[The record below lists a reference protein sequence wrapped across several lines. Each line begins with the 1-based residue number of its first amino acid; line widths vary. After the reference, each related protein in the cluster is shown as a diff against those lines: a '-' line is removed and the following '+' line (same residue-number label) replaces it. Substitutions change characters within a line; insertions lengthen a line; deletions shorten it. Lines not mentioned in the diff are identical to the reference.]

1 MSSGKLETL
10 SKGGQGVKV
19 SEGAVRWVAVGLPS
33 RMTQLQRRDWRVDT
47 VDYTLALAMGTCHL
61 PWSCCLLHSLV
72 MSDPLKPLWTVAH
85 QARISQTRVLEWVAI
100 SYTKG
105 SSPPKD

>member
-10 SKGGQGVKV
+10 SKGAQGVKV

-61 PWSCCLLHSLV
+61 PWSCLTL
-72 MSDPLKPLWTVAH
+72 
-85 QARISQTRVLEWVAI
+85 
-100 SYTKG
+100 
-105 SSPPKD
+105 